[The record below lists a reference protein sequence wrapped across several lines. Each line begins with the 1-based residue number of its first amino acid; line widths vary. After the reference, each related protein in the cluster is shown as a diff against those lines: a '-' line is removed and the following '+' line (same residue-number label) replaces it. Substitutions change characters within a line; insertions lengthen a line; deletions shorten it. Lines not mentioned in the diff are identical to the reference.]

1 MQYFPLFVDTQKL
14 KVLIVGGGEVA
25 ARKLD
30 LLARTN
36 AEINLIAPEVIE
48 EILLRAEKE
57 EVRVQTRAALPE
69 DMPGW
74 DLVYLATDSESLNL
88 RLAAAAKEAG
98 GLVNVVDTPRAC
110 DFITPSIVD
119 RGRMVV
125 AISTAGA
132 APVFARQI
140 RAKLEAML
148 PQSLSPLLNFVASR
162 RDDVQQRLPSGKAR
176 RIFWERFFQFNGDR
190 FDSQTELCYDLSFN
204 NVATQGELLLLETDI
219 NPELLPLAVVPLLQ
233 RLDAVYAEC
242 EIPEA
247 LNELLRRDAS
257 RGTLPK
263 LSELSQQLQR
273 GERLLVYADKACIDS
288 LRAHFPEARFL
299 QPGAL

>member
-1 MQYFPLFVDTQKL
+1 MQYFPLFIDTQKL

-30 LLARTN
+30 LLARTK
-36 AEINLIAPEVIE
+36 AELTLIAPEVID
-48 EILLRAEKE
+48 
-57 EVRVQTRAALPE
+57 EVKARGDKGQVIIEQRLAVTD
-69 DMPGW
+69 DMCGW
-74 DLVYLATDSESLNL
+74 DLVYLATDNEAVNL
-88 RLAAAAKEAG
+88 SLAAAAKAAG
-98 GLVNVVDTPRAC
+98 AKVNVVDTPQAC

-132 APVFARQI
+132 APVFAREV

-162 RDDVQQRLPSGKAR
+162 RDEVQQKLPSGKAR
-176 RIFWERFFQFNGDR
+176 RTFWERFFQFNGDR

-204 NVATQGELLLLETDI
+204 NVATPGELLLVEQGT
-219 NPELLPLAVVPLLQ
+219 NAELLPLAVVPMLQ
-233 RLDAVYAEC
+233 KLDAVYAET
-242 EIPEA
+242 ELPEA

-257 RGTLPK
+257 RDTVPR
-263 LSELSQQLQR
+263 LSELSAMLER
-273 GERLLVYADKACIDS
+273 GERLLVFADASRVQALK
-288 LRAHFPEARFL
+288 AHFPEARHL